1 MARKLLLIDENVQL
15 LTLVG
20 DYLSKLGYEVHR
32 ARESDEAEALLKNYE
47 YSTVIT
53 GADWEDF
60 GDTGRTLTQCI
71 KNLAYRPRLIVLEQT
86 AASTCATAL
95 PCNDATLFVEKPV
108 SLLRLGSLMQEDIN
122 Y

>member
-60 GDTGRTLTQCI
+60 GNTGQTLTQCI
-71 KNLAYRPRLIVLEQT
+71 KNLVYRPRMIVLEET
-86 AASTCATAL
+86 VASASATAL
-95 PCNDATLFVEKPV
+95 PGNGATLFVEKPL
-108 SLLRLGSLMQEDIN
+108 SLLRLGDLMQELAS